1 MSSCDARWAELA
13 SQNER
18 IVQASESRYS
28 STDHA
33 STAARTQWA
42 ELASQR
48 ERLAADTAPLF
59 RPASSSH
66 RVMGMRLAASAA

>member
-1 MSSCDARWAELA
+1 MSSSDGRWTELS

-18 IVQASESRYS
+18 IMRAGELGCG

-42 ELASQR
+42 ELASQS
-48 ERLAADTAPLF
+48 ERLVRDADPLCGL
-59 RPASSSH
+59 ASS
-66 RVMGMRLAASAA
+66 RQGQTGLRLVAGAA